1 MKPEDV
7 KLPIRTHIKLL
18 FSFFKAEE
26 DLQFGL
32 FLAFIVLC
40 GFGMA
45 MCTPPFMTGSI
56 SNFVMKIFLT
66 IMFGA
71 AFIGSFIVLMKIYHE
86 DIFPWFNN
94 LKNKYNKI
102 TLPLKEQEL
111 KNVNKI
117 LLDDDD
123 L

>member
-7 KLPIRTHIKLL
+7 KLPIRTHIKL
-18 FSFFKAEE
+18 FFNFFKAEE

-32 FLAFIVLC
+32 FLAFLILC

-45 MCTPPFMTGSI
+45 MCTPPFMTGTL
-56 SNFVMKIFLT
+56 SNFIMKLFLT
-66 IMFGA
+66 IIFSA
-71 AFIGSFIVLMKIYHE
+71 AFIGSLVLFMKLYEE
-86 DIFPWFNN
+86 DFSPWFNE
-94 LKNKYNKI
+94 LKHKYNKI